1 MQGTKILQSIL
12 NYFRK
17 KGNGR
22 GESQIDNKS
31 TEYYWY
37 RIVIEKIFRS
47 HKRNSVASE
56 SSPNR
61 VTYKKED
68 KLLIA
73 RYVSMHGQ
81 SRAVVKYLGQSQK
94 LSESIAR
101 GKAVDLLPPTIAARP
116 QPF

>member
-17 KGNGR
+17 KGNGK

-31 TEYYWY
+31 TECYWY

-94 LSESIAR
+94 LSESIAC
-101 GKAVDLLPPTIAARP
+101 GKAVDLLPPT
-116 QPF
+116 